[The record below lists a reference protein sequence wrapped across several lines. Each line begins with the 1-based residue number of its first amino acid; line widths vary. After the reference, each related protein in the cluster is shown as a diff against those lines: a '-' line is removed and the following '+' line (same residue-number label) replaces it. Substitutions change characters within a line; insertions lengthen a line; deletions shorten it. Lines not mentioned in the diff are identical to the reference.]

1 MASVGSPLLCAVP
14 PRDDGAGPIAGFH
27 RQTIFK
33 SLKLS
38 LVIWSSS
45 E

>member
-1 MASVGSPLLCAVP
+1 VP
-14 PRDDGAGPIAGFH
+14 PSDDGAGPIAGFQ
-27 RQTIFK
+27 RQASFK

-38 LVIWSSS
+38 LVIWSSG